1 MLEEVVNEAASLS
14 RRSASDAPRT
24 NGSPKPPG
32 VLGARQNHKVGAIRL
47 TRWVLVVT
55 LALVAVLVGS
65 GLLVGTEA
73 WLAARGPSPPD
84 PPVTPEDVPAGP
96 VPTGGVPAATVVW
109 LGDSTAAGVG
119 ASTLDQTLP
128 EQVATQIGQPIRLTD
143 LARSGARVADVLRLQ
158 LPEVARLHPTEVFIS
173 VGANDATHL
182 TSRSQFRRDYGR
194 LLAGLPA
201 SVVQVVVLGVPDMGS
216 PPRFAQ
222 PLRAV
227 AGWRGREL
235 DTDVRHLAQR
245 RHAIYVDIAG
255 GSGPEFRRQPY
266 RYFSDDHFHP
276 NDAGYHL
283 WAEVV
288 AAAVRTTAK
297 A

>member
-1 MLEEVVNEAASLS
+1 VVLALVVVLL
-14 RRSASDAPRT
+14 
-24 NGSPKPPG
+24 GSG
-32 VLGARQNHKVGAIRL
+32 LVLGA
-47 TRWVLVVT
+47 
-55 LALVAVLVGS
+55 
-65 GLLVGTEA
+65 EA
-73 WLAARGPSPPD
+73 WLATRGPKPAD
-84 PPVTPEDVPAGP
+84 PPVTPEDTLAGP
-96 VPTGGVPAATVVW
+96 PPSAGVPVATVVW

-119 ASTLDQTLP
+119 ASALADTLP
-128 EQVATQIGQPIRLTD
+128 AQVAAQLGQPIRLTD

-158 LPEVARLHPTEVFIS
+158 LPEVAQLHPTEVFIS

-201 SVVQVVVLGVPDMGS
+201 SVVRVVMLGVPDMGS
-216 PPRFAQ
+216 PPRLAQ

-235 DTDVRHLAQR
+235 ATDVRHLARR
-245 RHAIYVDIAG
+245 RHAIFVNIAG
-255 GSGPEFRRQPY
+255 GAGPAFRRDPG
-266 RYFSDDHFHP
+266 RYFAADHYHP
-276 NDAGYHL
+276 DDAGYRL

-288 AAAVRTTAK
+288 AAALARVAPVGDGS